1 MRRRDWLRAVGVAS
15 GVGIAGCSEESPD
28 DVGPIVPVTNPGNH
42 PFSYVTDDELVGFEV
57 DVAEQVIDRTPHSA
71 DEWVRNDQRVMT
83 NETVRG
89 RTDLIAA
96 TKRVGREFTSLAS
109 TDRYY
114 RLDQTVL
121 VDRDRSDDPDA
132 LRHLRGDTVGVR
144 VGAAGEAQI
153 RQLLELGEI
162 DPGDFM
168 QFDTYPLAVESLRA
182 GVIDALIADR
192 AVGRTLVDR
201 RPVRAAFHVE
211 TGEGFGF
218 LMRDDDRRLEAVDE
232 AVQSFRGT
240 EPYDELVAEW
250 IVPHDWCCA
259 DGE

>member
-1 MRRRDWLRAVGVAS
+1 MRRRDWLGTLAAAGGLGVA
-15 GVGIAGCSEESPD
+15 GCGQEPPD
-28 DVGPIVPVTNPGNH
+28 DVGPIVPVVKAGNH

-57 DVAEQVIDRTPHSA
+57 DMAERVIDRA
-71 DEWVRNDQRVMT
+71 GYAMDEWVRNDERVMKNGT
-83 NETVRG
+83 IRG

-96 TKRVGREFTSLAS
+96 TKAVGREFTSLAF

-114 RLDQTVL
+114 RLDQTVV
-121 VDRDRSDDPDA
+121 VDERRSDDPDA

-144 VGAAGEAQI
+144 VGAAGEA
-153 RQLLELGEI
+153 RVRELLELGAI

-168 QFDTYPLAVESLRA
+168 QFDTYPLAVEGLRA

-192 AVGRTLVDR
+192 AVGRVLVER
-201 RPVRAAFHVE
+201 RPVRAAFHVD

-218 LMRDDDRRLEAVDE
+218 LMRDDDRRLAAVSEAVR
-232 AVQSFRGT
+232 SFRGT
-240 EPYDELVAEW
+240 KPYDELVAEW

-259 DGE
+259 DGG